1 MHPSPHQ
8 FIALL
13 NFSTS
18 SICQNHTSNNDVHL
32 RSRVTFSSC
41 SSCSWKRSWLD
52 TRLKPPGRDN
62 QILALFSAHGDDV
75 WECVTSRLSWLMR
88 LRRGCGILIWKCSVV
103 TFSMASFQKQ
113 LLCWI
118 RIAALRQ
125 LWPAADLLSLVNR
138 SPCAPRSEAPRLF
151 TRAKSRFPAEHIF
164 QNLATCICW
173 APALGGD

>member
-1 MHPSPHQ
+1 MTCILEVVSPFPPVQ
-8 FIALL
+8 VA
-13 NFSTS
+13 
-18 SICQNHTSNNDVHL
+18 
-32 RSRVTFSSC
+32 
-41 SSCSWKRSWLD
+41 
-52 TRLKPPGRDN
+52 PGREVDWT
-62 QILALFSAHGDDV
+62 LV
-75 WECVTSRLSWLMR
+75 WSHLVGIIRYLLCSRLTATTCGNVSP
-88 LRRGCGILIWKCSVV
+88 RGCLGLCGLDGGVVSTWKCSVV